1 MELFVALTQELNA
14 KDKKLQF
21 SMTEY
26 SWAQTTKRLIIV
38 TCLFTIACLAG
49 YVYHLF
55 PANSRVLYSRQVL
68 VDNGLHGVLNVF
80 ISGHLNDLRN
90 SSTAN
95 ELKSVTPVRILNS
108 TGPVKGVKY
117 LSYQPPGNG
126 WNNQRVA
133 LENAIVMAKLL
144 NRTLLVHPM
153 APHDK
158 GARLKAG
165 ANPGYV
171 AYNHLEQSDLVPLS
185 VFVDLALL
193 SQVIP
198 VQVVATSHQ
207 QFYSDFSQ
215 LTWRNICHSVGFGYW
230 MDRRPVT
237 SVEVTMFKRQQFHPF
252 NIWRKKCPKEQK
264 QANHSSV
271 AIVEY
276 VSDYLNETSDMLY
289 FEQGTLF
296 SIHIRFVNHSDAI
309 VAQQWLV
316 KHFRYGPSVHAI
328 VDKIVKR
335 IGSKFNAI
343 HVRRTDHPARKF
355 PVDYWL
361 ASLESANCT
370 TDVPLYVAT
379 DEKDRKYFDP
389 FKEKG
394 YKLYRASDFL
404 DLLTFSVSPDV
415 VEDFTGIHE
424 QLLCEKAAKF
434 VATPGS
440 TFSILIL
447 RNRNEIE
454 IEDGL
459 LMNSL
464 HVFWIDHQMK
474 GV

>member
-1 MELFVALTQELNA
+1 
-14 KDKKLQF
+14 
-21 SMTEY
+21 MTEY
-26 SWAQTTKRLIIV
+26 SWIQTVKRSIIV
-38 TCLFTIACLAG
+38 TCLFTVACLAG
-49 YVYHLF
+49 YVYYLL
-55 PANSRVLYSRQVL
+55 PANSPVLYSHRTL
-68 VDNGLHGVLNVF
+68 ADNGFRGVLSVF
-80 ISGHLNDLRN
+80 STEQLSYLPN
-90 SSTAN
+90 SSTSNSAT
-95 ELKSVTPVRILNS
+95 SVRILNS

-158 GARLKAG
+158 GAQLKAG

-185 VFVDLALL
+185 AFVDLSLL
-193 SQVIP
+193 SQLMP

-207 QFYSDFSQ
+207 QFYRDFGQ

-237 SVEVTMFKRQQFHPF
+237 SEEVSMFKRQHFHPF

-264 QANHSSV
+264 LVNHSSV

-276 VSDYLNETSDMLY
+276 LTDYINDTSDMLY

-296 SIHIRFVNHSDAI
+296 GIHIRFVNLGDAI
-309 VAQQWLV
+309 MAQQWV
-316 KHFRYGPSVHAI
+316 IKHFRYGPSVHAI
-328 VDKIVKR
+328 VDKIIKR
-335 IGSKFNAI
+335 IGSEFNAI

-361 ASLESANCT
+361 ASLENANCT

-379 DEKDRKYFDP
+379 DEKDRRYFGP

-394 YKLYRASDFL
+394 YKLHWASDFH
-404 DLLTFSVSPDV
+404 DLLQFDVSPDV

-424 QLLCEKAAKF
+424 QLLCEQAAKF

-447 RNRNEIE
+447 RNRNEVE

-459 LMNSL
+459 MMNSL
-464 HVFWIDHQMK
+464 HVFWIGHQMT